1 MLNFY
6 KSFEKDSH
14 PMAIMVGMVGALSA
28 FNKETKYAKDEY
40 QRQITAIKLISKIPM
55 IAAMAFRTSRGLP
68 IIYPKKKYGYIE
80 NFLRMMFKN
89 TLTPWKCDRRVIKAI
104 EKIFILHA
112 DHEQNA
118 STSAVRLSISSLA
131 NPYACIAAGI
141 ATLWGP
147 NHGGANEAVVHMLK
161 EIGDVSKVS
170 DYVQKFKD
178 KTSGLRL
185 MGFGHRVYKYYDPRA
200 LVMRKMA

>member
-1 MLNFY
+1 
-6 KSFEKDSH
+6 
-14 PMAIMVGMVGALSA
+14 MAILVGMVGALSA

-89 TLTPWKCDRRVIKAI
+89 TLTPWKCDKRVISAI

-112 DHEQNA
+112 DHE
-118 STSAVRLSISSLA
+118 
-131 NPYACIAAGI
+131 
-141 ATLWGP
+141 
-147 NHGGANEAVVHMLK
+147 
-161 EIGDVSKVS
+161 
-170 DYVQKFKD
+170 
-178 KTSGLRL
+178 
-185 MGFGHRVYKYYDPRA
+185 
-200 LVMRKMA
+200 

>member
-1 MLNFY
+1 MCIHQNMLNFY

-161 EIGDVSKVS
+161 
-170 DYVQKFKD
+170 
-178 KTSGLRL
+178 
-185 MGFGHRVYKYYDPRA
+185 
-200 LVMRKMA
+200 

>member
-1 MLNFY
+1 
-6 KSFEKDSH
+6 
-14 PMAIMVGMVGALSA
+14 
-28 FNKETKYAKDEY
+28 
-40 QRQITAIKLISKIPM
+40 M
-55 IAAMAFRTSRGLP
+55 IAAMAFWTSRGLP

-80 NFLRMMFKN
+80 NFLWMMFKN
-89 TLTPWKCDRRVIKAI
+89 TLTPWKCDNRVISAI

-170 DYVQKFKD
+170 EYVEKFKD
-178 KTSGLRL
+178 KNSGLRL
-185 MGFGHRVYKYYDPRA
+185 MGFGHRVYKYFDPRA